1 MSAYDSRPKRRSE
14 SIFSLHDD
22 IGNESISPSG
32 MIGLGMPPFA
42 ESKPF
47 LLRTTFMPHL
57 SPVIQQV
64 TNLFK
69 KLGVLSTDTFRTEMH
84 DSIADRVHALRAREC
99 KTIT

>member
-1 MSAYDSRPKRRSE
+1 MLP
-14 SIFSLHDD
+14 
-22 IGNESISPSG
+22 GNEDRIVFRIPARRISV
-32 MIGLGMPPFA
+32 GMPPFA